1 VSREE
6 LSYAPQRLLF
16 EGDLSLFKPDLYD
29 LGLLLVALVTLA
41 AALVPRLV
49 SGRWVVGAP
58 LLFMAAGAL
67 AFAVPFEAAL
77 PDLVEETWWPKRLTE
92 LGVIVALTGAGL
104 RLERPFA
111 WETWRVS
118 WRLLAVTMPLT
129 IAAAALLGWWALG
142 LAPAAALLL
151 GAVIAPTDPVL
162 ASDVQTS
169 PPGEPDDSE
178 ARLALT
184 TEAGLNDGL
193 AFPFTNL
200 AIAVALA
207 GLAPAGWLAGWLAI
221 DVAYKIAAGAL
232 IGAAAGRFMAVLV
245 FRLPIPAPLVKT
257 MTGILALS
265 LTLLP
270 YAAAELASG
279 YGFIAVFVAACVFR
293 QVECDCEYLSLLHDF
308 SEELERLLVAVLM
321 FLIGAYAVRGALA
334 ALSPAL
340 ALGAFALVFLVRPL
354 AGIVALPGLGLPR
367 AKQWAL
373 AFFGI
378 RGIGSLYYL
387 AYAIHHAPFPE
398 AETLWALVLAT
409 VILSVLVHG
418 VAARPVMA
426 AVTGARGG
434 SKPRP

>member
-1 VSREE
+1 MTRED
-6 LSYAPQRLLF
+6 LPYAPQRLLF
-16 EGDLSLFKPDLYD
+16 EGDLTLFVPEPYALA
-29 LGLLLVALVTLA
+29 LLLAALVTLA

-49 SGRWVVGAP
+49 SSRWVVGAP
-58 LLFMAAGAL
+58 VLFMVAGAL
-67 AFAVPFEAAL
+67 VFAVPFDWEL
-77 PDLVEETWWPKRLTE
+77 PDLVEEAWWPKRLTE

-104 RLERPFA
+104 KLERPLA
-111 WETWRVS
+111 WATWRVS

-169 PPGEPDDSE
+169 PPGEPDVSE
-178 ARLALT
+178 VRLGLT

-221 DVAYKIAAGAL
+221 DVVYRIAAGAV
-232 IGAAAGRFMAVLV
+232 IGAAAGRLLAVLV
-245 FRLPIPAPLVKT
+245 FQLPIPGTRART
-257 MTGILALS
+257 MTGILALC

-270 YAAAELASG
+270 YGAAELASG
-279 YGFIAVFVAACVFR
+279 YGFIAVFVAACAFR
-293 QVECDCEYLSLLHDF
+293 QYECGHEYQSLLHDF
-308 SEELERLLVAVLM
+308 SQEMERLLVAVLM
-321 FLIGAYAVRGALA
+321 FLIGAFAVRGALA
-334 ALSPAL
+334 PLSPAMGL
-340 ALGAFALVFLVRPL
+340 MALALVFLVRPL
-354 AGIVALPGLGLPR
+354 AGIAALPGLGLPR
-367 AKQWAL
+367 AEQWAL

-387 AYAIHHAPFPE
+387 AYAIDHAPFPE
-398 AETLWALVLAT
+398 AEALWALVLAT

-418 VAARPVMA
+418 IAARALMA
-426 AVTGARGG
+426 R
-434 SKPRP
+434 